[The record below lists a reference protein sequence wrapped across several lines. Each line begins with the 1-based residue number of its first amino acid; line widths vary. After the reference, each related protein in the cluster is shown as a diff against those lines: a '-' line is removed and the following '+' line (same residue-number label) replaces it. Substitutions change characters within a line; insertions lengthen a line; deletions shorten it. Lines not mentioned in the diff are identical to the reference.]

1 MPAVLPQC
9 GRAAEA
15 EPKPDGTTEGSGG
28 GEGQTAGTNNNS
40 TVMNATKV
48 FV

>member
-15 EPKPDGTTEGSGG
+15 EPKPDGTSEGPGG
-28 GEGQTAGTNNNS
+28 GEGQTAGPNNNS